1 MEKKMWEAPELK
13 ELSVKMTE
21 TSSDCWPWPP
31 KKDS

>member
-21 TSSDCWPWPP
+21 CWPP
-31 KKDS
+31 KKPGQKDS